1 MKDDL
6 KFVVITRETLL
17 EELIKRYNTLE
28 QARFYV
34 THLGEDFEEYQRQ
47 HRQYRRSL
55 EQTLRIL
62 GEKGR
67 VQVIERRYLPNFL
80 FGSDD
85 IIVVVGQ
92 DGLVANTMKYLTS
105 QKVIGINPDK
115 RLWDGVLLP
124 FDPSSLKKLLPDIL
138 REKREI
144 REITMAKA
152 SLKNGQYLYA
162 VNDLF
167 IGPKSHTS
175 AKYRLFFDKTEELQS
190 SSGIIVSTGLGS
202 TGWLKS
208 ILCGAFGIVNGA
220 KHLPVQA
227 ETVFKDSSPSLNWDS
242 PELIFSVREPF
253 PSRSSGVSCVFGS
266 IDGRRYLRLI
276 SYMPE
281 NGVIFSDGIEKDFLE
296 FSSGMEACITVADR
310 RGHLVV

>member
-1 MKDDL
+1 MQKDL

-47 HRQYRRSL
+47 HREYRLSL
-55 EQTLRIL
+55 EQTLHLLR
-62 GEKGR
+62 EKGR

-80 FGSDD
+80 FGTDD
-85 IIVVVGQ
+85 IVVVVGR

-124 FDPSSLKKLLPDIL
+124 FDPSSLKKVLPDIL

-152 SLKNGQYLYA
+152 SLKNGQHLYA

-175 AKYRLFFDKTEELQS
+175 AKYRLFFDKTEESQS

-220 KHLPVQA
+220 KKLPPQA
-227 ETVFKDSSPSLNWDS
+227 ETVFKDSSPSLSWDS

-266 IDGRRYLRLI
+266 IDSSRPLRLI

-281 NGVIFSDGIEKDFLE
+281 NGVIFSDGIENDFLE